1 MVSSLDFLIFYQ
13 RINIVLYNINN
24 MKQIQEPT
32 ITNNIW
38 RHKMKILLT
47 IFCLFLIIACAERK
61 IYIPDGKETAETVK
75 KEEKAE
81 IEKIKPSE
89 EELSFTAS
97 QMAEIIKKLQEEI
110 GDIHFD
116 YDKYDIRQEDLPT
129 LKKVASNMQK
139 YSKLRVIIE
148 GHCDERGTNDYNFA
162 LGQKRAN
169 SAKQYLISLGI
180 PSSKIDIISYGEEKP
195 ICTEQN
201 ESCWQKNRRAHFVF
215 IEEGK

>member
-1 MVSSLDFLIFYQ
+1 
-13 RINIVLYNINN
+13 
-24 MKQIQEPT
+24 
-32 ITNNIW
+32 
-38 RHKMKILLT
+38 MKILLT

-81 IEKIKPSE
+81 IEKTKPSE

-116 YDKYDIRQEDLPT
+116 YDKYDIRQDDLPT
-129 LKKVASNMQK
+129 LKKVASYMQK

-195 ICTEQN
+195 ICTQQN